1 MNDSNTQT
9 PTKKRFTFLIES
21 KLLSQIKLISY
32 FTNQKLNETIN
43 ESISN
48 YISNFETQSNT
59 KLDSIINL
67 QSNFQTLPQTNTK
80 PTPTKSNKK

>member
-9 PTKKRFTFLIES
+9 PTKKRFTFLINS
-21 KLLSQIKLISY
+21 QLLSQIKLISY

-48 YISNFETQSNT
+48 YITQFETQSNT
-59 KLDSIINL
+59 KLDSIIDL
-67 QSNFQTLPQTNTK
+67 QSKFQTLPSSNTN
-80 PTPTKSNKK
+80 PTPTKNTKK